1 MLFKVLILAILGG
14 LFIGCGGGS
23 GSGGKCLATNNVTC
37 PIEGILDNNTGNS
50 KIDFYSIENN
60 FSLSGGHFH
69 ISQSN
74 VMANLSLD
82 STGIGKEITYHNVPA
97 DKAGALYEDLD
108 LSTYYTERECP
119 YVGVTGYCH
128 AFYSNTDPLLPT
140 DTVALVVF
148 AQESSDGCS
157 DGCDV
162 TLMLDGDNPTYDINI
177 SKAIQIDDFKKVF
190 SKDGDTN
197 RKTVLNNIE
206 ASKGGV
212 SMVKLTKWFY
222 SPDITQK
229 SSDIDIYVS
238 QLKVHLPKAFE
249 PDGTGAKLNNDGLTY
264 HFTKFGENA
273 THISVDWSITANST
287 NNTFYMN
294 W

>member
-1 MLFKVLILAILGG
+1 LGG

-23 GSGGKCLATNNVTC
+23 GSGGKCLATSNVTC

-60 FSLSGGHFH
+60 FSYSEGYFH

-82 STGIGKEITYHNVPA
+82 DTGIGKEVTYHNVHQPQSN
-97 DKAGALYEDLD
+97 ALYDNLD
-108 LSTYYTERECP
+108 FTYYEEVNCP
-119 YVGVTGYCH
+119 YVGTSGYCQ
-128 AFYSNTDPLLPT
+128 AFYSNTDPLLPLGT
-140 DTVALVVF
+140 RAYIIF
-148 AQESSDGCS
+148 AQASKDGCS

-162 TLMLDGDNPTYDINI
+162 TLMLRGYSTYYDITIAN
-177 SKAIQIDDFKKVF
+177 AIQIDDFKSVF
-190 SKDGDTN
+190 SKNGDAG
-197 RKTVLNNIE
+197 RKAVLNNIE

-212 SMVKLTKWFY
+212 SMVKLTKWF
-222 SPDITQK
+222 SAPDITQK

-238 QLKVHLPKAFE
+238 QLKIAFE
-249 PDGTGAKLNNDGLTY
+249 PDGTGAKLNNDWLTY
-264 HFTKFGENA
+264 HFTKFGEDA
-273 THISVDWSITANST
+273 TSVSVDWSITANSA
-287 NNTFYMN
+287 NNTFKMN